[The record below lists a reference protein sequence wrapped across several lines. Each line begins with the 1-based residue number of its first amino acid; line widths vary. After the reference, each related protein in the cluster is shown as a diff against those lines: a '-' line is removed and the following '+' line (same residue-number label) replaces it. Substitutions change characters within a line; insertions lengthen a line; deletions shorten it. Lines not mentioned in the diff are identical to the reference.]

1 MNVLRRIAVPPVI
14 EPGLQSEYVVKE
26 GSTLR
31 VLCEATGVP
40 PPQIVWRRPGI
51 NGNHTADS
59 LLSDLVRTLIFSY
72 SVTDLGIIEAA
83 GLGIGLPEAQPYLN

>member
-1 MNVLRRIAVPPVI
+1 MPPVI

-40 PPQIVWRRPGI
+40 SPHLVWRRAGTT
-51 NGNHTADS
+51 NNHTVDH
-59 LLSDLVRTLIFSY
+59 LLADLVRLLSLLLLHFMQI
-72 SVTDLGIIEAA
+72 VICE
-83 GLGIGLPEAQPYLN
+83 

>member
-1 MNVLRRIAVPPVI
+1 MYCIAVPPVI

-40 PPQIVWRRPGI
+40 PPQIVWRRPG
-51 NGNHTADS
+51 NHTVDP
-59 LLSDLVRTLIFSY
+59 LLSDLVRTPTLNY
-72 SVTDLGIIEAA
+72 SVTDLGMCRPLGWAVLTLEAH
-83 GLGIGLPEAQPYLN
+83 PTS